1 MNVIITG
8 ASRGIGKAVAGVFAE
23 AGDRLFLCARN
34 GVVLEQT
41 VNILKTSHPSCEIQA
56 RAADLSV
63 KQEVIEFGNWC
74 LQYGVPDVL
83 VNNAGQF
90 IAGGIV
96 DEPSGNLEKLMAV
109 NLYSAYH
116 LTRAL
121 LPAMTGEKPSGEHHR
136 HIFNI
141 CSIAS
146 LQAYPNGGGYSITK
160 YALDGFS
167 RNLREELKSLHIKV
181 TAVYPGAVMTDSWS
195 GFDNS
200 QKRIMEAQDVA
211 SMIYAASRLSPQAV
225 VEDIVMRPLL
235 GDL

>member
-8 ASRGIGKAVAGVFAE
+8 ASKGIGKAVAGVFAE
-23 AGDRLFLCARN
+23 SGDRLLLCART
-34 GVVLEQT
+34 GVLLEQT
-41 VNILKTSHPSCEIQA
+41 VNILRTSHPSCEIYA

-63 KQEVIEFGNWC
+63 KEEVIEFGNWC

-90 IAGGIV
+90 IAGGIA
-96 DEPSGNLEKLMAV
+96 DEPAGNLEKLMAV

-116 LTRAL
+116 LTRVL
-121 LPAMTGEKPSGEHHR
+121 LPAMIGEKPPGEHHR
-136 HIFNI
+136 HIFNL

-146 LQAYPNGGGYSITK
+146 LQAYPNGGAYSISK

-167 RNLREELKSLHIKV
+167 RNLREELKSRYIKV
-181 TAVYPGAVMTDSWS
+181 TAVYPGAVMTDTWGS
-195 GFDNS
+195 FDNS
-200 QKRIMEAQDVA
+200 QKRIMEAKDVA
-211 SMIYAASRLSPQAV
+211 SMIHAASRLSPQAV
-225 VEDIVMRPLL
+225 VEDIVMRPIL